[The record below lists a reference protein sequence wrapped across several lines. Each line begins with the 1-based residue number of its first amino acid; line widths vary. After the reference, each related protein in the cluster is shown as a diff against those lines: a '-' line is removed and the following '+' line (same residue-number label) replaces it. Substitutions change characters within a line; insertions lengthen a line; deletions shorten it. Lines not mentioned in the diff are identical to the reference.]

1 MKASERIKLLN
12 QVLWDYNISVKD
24 IDAVLTGKKE
34 SAGHYNREIIFRKLL
49 ESYSWFTILQLIP
62 PYDIKFLLTNQ
73 VINKLRSPS
82 LRNNYEFVRERLH
95 QIIPSS
101 G

>member
-12 QVLWDYNISVKD
+12 QVLWDYNISAKD
-24 IDAVLTGKKE
+24 IDAVLMGRKE
-34 SAGHYNREIIFRKLL
+34 RAGHYNREQIFRKLL

-62 PYDIKFLLTNQ
+62 PHDIKFLLTNQ

-82 LRNNYEFVRERLH
+82 LRNKYEFVRERLH
-95 QIIPSS
+95 QIIPTS

>member
-12 QVLWDYNISVKD
+12 QVLWDYNISAKD
-24 IDAVLTGKKE
+24 IDAVLTGRKE
-34 SAGHYNREIIFRKLL
+34 SAGHYNREKIFRKLL

-62 PYDIKFLLTNQ
+62 PHDVKLLLTNQ
-73 VINKLRSPS
+73 VINKLRSQS
-82 LRNNYEFVRERLH
+82 LRNKYEFVRERLH
-95 QIIPSS
+95 QIIPTS